1 MEMLDKM
8 KSVVMNLNLV
18 RIDPVENDVNV
29 GSELLGDF
37 VKSYLILDK
46 PSNYVDEDV
55 LQKLSLDFVLDTAL
69 DFVRNMSMNVDV
81 LGVMSSI
88 HLIHIHRHLI
98 NDNLLFG
105 RLSTAS
111 MLNQHLKKKK
121 INIGL
126 SPRSKDLPETT
137 TNNFFDLSPLSVV
150 SVELGAEFI
159 IDFLSSLVNGTNGIF
174 KDVVNDLCLDF

>member
-37 VKSYLILDK
+37 VKAYLILDK

-55 LQKLSLDFVLDTAL
+55 LQKLSLDFVLETEL

-111 MLNQHLKKKK
+111 MLNQHLKEK
-121 INIGL
+121 
-126 SPRSKDLPETT
+126 
-137 TNNFFDLSPLSVV
+137 
-150 SVELGAEFI
+150 
-159 IDFLSSLVNGTNGIF
+159 
-174 KDVVNDLCLDF
+174 